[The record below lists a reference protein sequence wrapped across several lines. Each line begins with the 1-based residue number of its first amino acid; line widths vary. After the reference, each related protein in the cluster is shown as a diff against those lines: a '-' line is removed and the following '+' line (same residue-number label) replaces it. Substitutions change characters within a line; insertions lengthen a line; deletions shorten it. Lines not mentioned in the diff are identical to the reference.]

1 MSQSEL
7 VCTGKFTIA
16 LLGYF
21 IGTGLVGALLSGDS
35 GPETISPVAWV
46 VGGIVFAVLATCV

>member
-1 MSQSEL
+1 MSQNEL
-7 VCTGKFTIA
+7 VNIGKFTIA

-35 GPETISPVAWV
+35 GPETIPPVAWV
-46 VGGIVFAVLATCV
+46 VGGIVFALLATCV